1 MIDFGVQMLRKNII
15 LIILVVIFYQG
26 ADAQEFTKTPVLKLF
41 NQEKYAEVIK
51 FATRWAKNNP
61 DNVGIANYFMAES
74 YYNIGLKSNEIG
86 QARDSFRKAYKL
98 FSRVALNDNFK
109 FQYPKFY
116 QQALFK
122 KGWCLFRRSET
133 GENPGSLFKL
143 AVEDFN
149 RTGTDGSDSLRTI
162 VRYMAAESKYDDA
175 VLKLY
180 QFFQIMNPSFNFSDV
195 INELKEAHSGFKAVG
210 INPNS
215 FGELKFAALMR
226 MNDSYFLLGKL
237 YQNLDEKSFNNISD
251 AEKKNS
257 SYKTAENY
265 FLKCKY
271 LELLKRMELGEK
283 KQYAPAIHY
292 LEAMKYLNLFQVT
305 NNIRYSNEFKKHL
318 SNLRNAHTYSSEILF
333 RRGNLVQFGRSLN
346 TREFIE
352 LTDENISYYA
362 KVTKNIPEAYFW
374 LGIIQY
380 LRNDLANSQMNLVKF
395 VKKNSF
401 PSLDPR
407 LKVLVEEAKLKKYTI
422 DFEQFSSSKNRSDLR
437 VLKQALNSFS
447 PESQIIKK
455 EKGKLLGLV
464 RLELGEDL
472 WSTIL
477 TGTTQDKLALALE
490 MIRDILPRAATN
502 IGEKREY
509 YLKQLKKIFKITRYQ
524 KSNETTFYEGIE
536 FALKAEIQPTQSGK
550 EADFQVAAK
559 ILKDVRP
566 PYQKEAEY
574 VAARSLFFARDYEN
588 AKKMFIELVNGSKSA
603 RSLYYLGEIFR
614 RENSDAAAKVC
625 FEKLIELTKNK
636 PLGTFWYNNAKA
648 SLQKCR
654 SQGDVSALAS
664 IHIDRVQFPDEL
676 LKIGKETISY
686 EKLASKEYLEEQA
699 IEKINRM
706 LLKFGLPKKNIYP
719 SKNLLTRSL
728 LKDENLFST
737 ISAGIQD
744 KKGAITANLILW
756 VINEKGKPYASD
768 VSLNGSILESL
779 NPEEPYV
786 VKNIPLNST
795 LFLRIEAIGY
805 YPVEK
810 TIRLSQPN
818 DNELIIPLSERV
830 DYSQV
835 SETLAPGDGFQLYR
849 KSIDKDVLLQN
860 SPVKIPEPSK
870 LSTDFGKH
878 ISFRDAVYHS
888 DLEEFLIADGLKGK
902 ILKYNPSGNP
912 EVNKYFDVA
921 FPDSVEPLKT
931 PEGIAVDSE
940 GNIYIADW
948 GLHRILILNSDGSFV
963 KQIGGIKAWNSVN
976 NQAPNLMFPKR
987 IAIEEDAKGILFK
1000 GKRVFREKHILVSD
1014 LYGIK
1019 KLTLDGRVLDEYLSG
1034 QQEYALDN
1042 FYGLLIRN
1050 YGAHSKLYVYNR
1062 KDKKIMV
1069 MPAEVKIQ

>member
-1 MIDFGVQMLRKNII
+1 MRQKNII
-15 LIILVVIFYQG
+15 LFIFIVIFYQSVN
-26 ADAQEFTKTPVLKLF
+26 AQEFTKTPILNLF
-41 NQEKYAEVIK
+41 NQEKYTDVIK
-51 FATRWAKNNP
+51 FAARWAKMNP
-61 DNVGIANYFMAES
+61 DNAGVAHYFMAES
-74 YYNIGLKSNEIG
+74 YYNMGLSSNEIG

-98 FSRVALNDNFK
+98 FSRVVLNDNFR

-122 KGWCLFRRSET
+122 KGWCLFRRAET

-143 AVEDFN
+143 AVDDFN
-149 RTGTDGSDSLRTI
+149 RTGTGETDSLKMI
-162 VRYMAAESKYDDA
+162 VQYMGAESKYDDA

-180 QFFQIMNPSFNFSDV
+180 QFFQIMNPSFNFSEL
-195 INELKEAHSGFKAVG
+195 INELKGAHSAFKAVG
-210 INPNS
+210 NNPNS
-215 FGELKFAALMR
+215 FNELKLAALLR
-226 MNDSYFLLGKL
+226 MNDAYFLLGKL
-237 YQNLDEKSFNNISD
+237 YQNLDENSFNTISD
-251 AEKKNS
+251 AEKKKS
-257 SYKTAENY
+257 SLQTAEGY

-271 LELLKRMELGEK
+271 LDVLKRMELVEK
-283 KQYAPAIHY
+283 KRYAPAVYY

-305 NNIRYSNEFKKHL
+305 KNIRYSSEFKKQL
-318 SNLRNAHTYSSEILF
+318 SNLRNARTYSGEILF
-333 RRGNLVQFGRSLN
+333 RRGNLVQFTKSLN
-346 TREFIE
+346 TKEFIE
-352 LTDENISYYA
+352 LTDENTSYYA
-362 KVTKNIPEAYFW
+362 RVTKSIPEAYFW
-374 LGIIQY
+374 LGILQY
-380 LRNDLANSQMNLVKF
+380 LRNDLTNSQMNLVKF
-395 VKKNSF
+395 VKKNPF
-401 PSLDPR
+401 PILDPR

-422 DFEQFSSSKNRSDLR
+422 DFEQFSVSKNRSDLR
-437 VLKQALNSFS
+437 ILKQALNSFN
-447 PESQIIKK
+447 PESQIIKR

-472 WSTIL
+472 WSNIL

-509 YLKQLKKIFKITRYQ
+509 YLKQLEKIFKITRYQ

-588 AKKMFIELVNGSKSA
+588 AKRMFIELVNGSKSA

-614 RENSDAAAKVC
+614 RENNDAAAKVC
-625 FEKLIELTKNK
+625 FEKLIELTKNR

-654 SQGDVSALAS
+654 SQGDVSVLAS
-664 IHIDRVQFPDEL
+664 IHVDQVRFPDEL

-728 LKDENLFST
+728 LKDENLFSA
-737 ISAGIQD
+737 INAGIQD

-756 VINEKGKPYASD
+756 VINEKGKPYAAD
-768 VSLNGSILESL
+768 VFLSGTVLEPP
-779 NPEEPYV
+779 NPENPYV
-786 VKNIPLNST
+786 VKNIPLNTT
-795 LFLRIEAIGY
+795 LFLKIEAIGY

-810 TIRLSQPN
+810 TIRLVQPN
-818 DNELIIPLSERV
+818 DNEVIIPLSERV
-830 DYSQV
+830 NYSQV
-835 SETLAPGDGFQLYR
+835 SEALSPGNNFQTYR
-849 KSIDKDVLLQN
+849 GLIDNDVLLTN
-860 SPVKIPEPSK
+860 SPTKIPEPSR
-870 LSTDFGKH
+870 LASDFNKY
-878 ISFRDAVYHS
+878 ISFRDAVYHG
-888 DLEEFLIADGLKGK
+888 DLEEFLVADAMEGR
-902 ILKYNPSGNP
+902 ILKYNSSGAP
-912 EVNKYFDVA
+912 EVNKYFNVEI
-921 FPDSVEPLKT
+921 PDSLAPLKT
-931 PEGIAVDSE
+931 PEGIAVDSD
-940 GNIYIADW
+940 GKIYIADW
-948 GLHRILILNSDGSFV
+948 VRHRILILNSDGSFIRE
-963 KQIGGIKAWNSVN
+963 IGGLKAWNSVKSH
-976 NQAPNLMFPKR
+976 APNLVFPKR
-987 IAIEEDAKGILFK
+987 IAIEEDAEGVLFR
-1000 GKRVFREKHILVSD
+1000 GKKVFREKHILVSD

-1019 KLTLDGRVLDEYLSG
+1019 KLTLDGRVLDKYLIG
-1034 QQEYALDN
+1034 QNEYALDN
-1042 FYGLLIRN
+1042 FYGLLVKN